1 MLCQHFE
8 VMKSIWG
15 GRPNV
20 EPVPFGIDSILDDN
34 SVKEGSSHNDEG
46 ESGVNDNGNAT

>member
-1 MLCQHFE
+1 MSTFWSNEINL
-8 VMKSIWG
+8 
-15 GRPNV
+15 GRPLKCGASS
-20 EPVPFGIDSILDDN
+20 FGIDSILDDN